1 MTAGTPEHDVVHSG
15 SRWEPAAVPV
25 VPSAAAWS
33 VPPPAGAT
41 APPRASRGR
50 RALVAVAALAC
61 LLLGGLGGY
70 LLGHAAGSPGS
81 GSSTPAG
88 SPGGVPGGGF
98 GGPGDGDGDG
108 GFRHHDLPGAGP
120 QDGAG
125 SGGTGT
131 GTGTT
136 GGNV

>member
-1 MTAGTPEHDVVHSG
+1 
-15 SRWEPAAVPV
+15 
-25 VPSAAAWS
+25 
-33 VPPPAGAT
+33 
-41 APPRASRGR
+41 
-50 RALVAVAALAC
+50 
-61 LLLGGLGGY
+61 
-70 LLGHAAGSPGS
+70 
-81 GSSTPAG
+81 
-88 SPGGVPGGGF
+88 VPGGGF
-98 GGPGDGDGDG
+98 GGPGDSDG